1 MFGFKCRTFGI
12 AHSLV
17 VHVGEATGRLTG
29 DIIGA
34 FRGVGG
40 GRGANVGRWMGRR
53 VVGSV
58 DCGGSFLVGLCTGG
72 ALGIWM
78 GARVG
83 GFRGAAVTGTT
94 SVRTVKVIRTGV
106 PALPR

>member
-1 MFGFKCRTFGI
+1 M
-12 AHSLV
+12 
-17 VHVGEATGRLTG
+17 VGSDGC
-29 DIIGA
+29 
-34 FRGVGG
+34 GG
-40 GRGANVGRWMGRR
+40 G
-53 VVGSV
+53 SI
-58 DCGGSFLVGLCTGG
+58 LVGLCTGG
-72 ALGIWM
+72 ELGIWM